1 VAQLTSDIKERGS
14 SVLRRSATRKRVLVV
29 DDNRDSARLL
39 GVLVEQ
45 LGHTAATAY
54 DGDSAITLA
63 REFQP
68 EIVLLDLILPDAD
81 GCDIALGIRAQPG
94 LQECRIFIVSAYGSP
109 EDRFRS
115 LSAGCEEHYTKPV
128 HPEIL
133 ISLLGDLSR

>member
-1 VAQLTSDIKERGS
+1 
-14 SVLRRSATRKRVLVV
+14 VLVV
-29 DDNRDSARLL
+29 DDNRDSARMLALL
-39 GVLVEQ
+39 VDR
-45 LGHTAATAY
+45 LGHTSATAF

-68 EIVLLDLILPDAD
+68 DIVLLDLVLPDAD

-94 LQECRIFIVSAYGSP
+94 LQECRIFIVSAYGGP
-109 EDRFRS
+109 EERFRS

-133 ISLLGDLSR
+133 TSLLGDLSR